1 MTRRLLLALVAL
13 AAVLAPPEISA
24 RATGAAEPKQLD
36 DLMMDLN
43 IAPLEP
49 VAAPALV
56 VSTVEGGGRVSLAE
70 MKGRAV
76 LIYFW
81 ATW

>member
-1 MTRRLLLALVAL
+1 MTRRLLLSLVAL
-13 AAVLAPPEISA
+13 ALAMVPPATLA
-24 RATGAAEPKQLD
+24 RAASPLD

-43 IAPLEP
+43 IAPLAP
-49 VAAPALV
+49 AAAPAL
-56 VSTVEGGGRVSLAE
+56 TVTTEGGSRVSLAD

>member
-1 MTRRLLLALVAL
+1 MTRRLLLAAVAL
-13 AAVLAPPEISA
+13 ALATMPPATLA
-24 RATGAAEPKQLD
+24 RTTGQLD
-36 DLMMDLN
+36 DLMMDLS

-49 VAAPALV
+49 AAAPALV
-56 VSTVEGGGRVSLAE
+56 VTTEGGSRFSLAE
-70 MKGRAV
+70 VKGKAV